1 MSPLLQKRRP
11 PQPPDAPTS
20 SDQRTLNRSPQSWF
34 RPANNRSLSNL
45 ARTQHPHRV
54 LGFSSIR
61 ELARSS
67 SRQTLRTLPT
77 ITHQQP
83 YSHACSPPKDGGLRH
98 PNAAKDSA
106 SSLPTD
112 SGLQRSRASS
122 VESLSIDKS
131 GISNDSTY
139 ATTPSPAKHRAF
151 QLLESSSP
159 VQPKSMGNKA
169 STVLGKRIPLE
180 GKQSSAVITTDPQ
193 KSPGPSHQQASTGL
207 QQPAT
212 FSARGSSVIVNVP
225 RRRSSLTVLHLDSSH
240 FETPDPEHR
249 NLQHR
254 ASTLTEPRRRPSIIS
269 ETIRPITTIVT
280 SSSDTTP
287 TIQIQKR
294 ETLSP
299 AFLSPPLLSP
309 PLSTSQLSSASS
321 QAPSFNSRNSVV
333 PAFIH
338 LPKTFP
344 DGPIPVPAPPLTIT
358 HHKCYQSHRRILLS
372 RNKVNPVPCMTCG
385 ETKGEARWKC
395 IWCALRICGVCM
407 AEFDAKH
414 RNLGK
419 FLAWLEKSRQGNKE
433 GGGKDEVQELDS
445 GGERIEIKK
454 ENVPSNKVSQRL
466 STAAMA
472 KLLMAS
478 KQGG

>member
-11 PQPPDAPTS
+11 PQPPDPPTS
-20 SDQRTLNRSPQSWF
+20 SDQRIPNRSPQSWF
-34 RPANNRSLSNL
+34 RPANNPSRSPSNL
-45 ARTQHPHRV
+45 ARTQHPHRA

-67 SRQTLRTLPT
+67 SRQTLHTLPT
-77 ITHQQP
+77 ATYQQP
-83 YSHACSPPKDGGLRH
+83 YSHGCSPPKDGEVRH
-98 PNAAKDSA
+98 PIAAKDPGFP
-106 SSLPTD
+106 LPSG
-112 SGLQRSRASS
+112 SGLQDSRGSS
-122 VESLSIDKS
+122 VESLPIDKS

-139 ATTPSPAKHRAF
+139 ATTPSPAKHPAF
-151 QLLESSSP
+151 RLLESGSP
-159 VQPKSMGNKA
+159 VQRKSMGNKA
-169 STVLGKRIPLE
+169 STVLRKPIPPE
-180 GKQSSAVITTDPQ
+180 GKQSSATITTDPD
-193 KSPGPSHQQASTGL
+193 KSPGPSRKQASTGA

-212 FSARGSSVIVNVP
+212 FPARGSSIIVNVP

-240 FETPDPEHR
+240 FETPDPQHR

-254 ASTLTEPRRRPSIIS
+254 ASTLTEPRRRPSILS
-269 ETIRPITTIVT
+269 ETRRPITTIVT

-287 TIQIQKR
+287 TIEVQKR

-321 QAPSFNSRNSVV
+321 QAPSFNSRNSVI

-338 LPKTFP
+338 LPKTYP

-358 HHKCYQSHRRILLS
+358 HHRCYQSHRRILLS

-385 ETKGEARWKC
+385 ETEGESRWKC

-414 RNLGK
+414 RNLDK
-419 FLAWLEKSRQGNKE
+419 FLACLEKTKE
-433 GGGKDEVQELDS
+433 GSEESGGKDEVQGLD
-445 GGERIEIKK
+445 GRGEERTEIKK
-454 ENVPSNKVSQRL
+454 ENVPSNRESQRL
-466 STAAMA
+466 STAAKV
-472 KLLMAS
+472 KLRMAS
-478 KQGG
+478 K